1 MNNHTKN
8 DFRPLFKT
16 GMIAATQ
23 GAMAAMQGDADL
35 AALLLL
41 RHTIGDAGDICEE
54 DREANR
60 QALKYGARI
69 MSAYKLFNDQTI
81 WIITESD
88 RSSTTILTPEEY

>member
-1 MNNHTKN
+1 MTNHTKN
-8 DFRPLFKT
+8 DFKPLFKT
-16 GMIAATQ
+16 GLIAATQ
-23 GAMAAMQGDADL
+23 GAMAAMQGDTDL

-54 DREANR
+54 DKKVNAD
-60 QALKYGARI
+60 ALRHGARI